1 MNVELTTDISAEDLT
16 IISELYLNSFP
27 AEERRPWE
35 AIASPAAGK
44 RPELFAVIADGRL
57 AGMLTLWTF
66 DRFASVGHL
75 AIDPSLR
82 GRGVGSAA
90 MRKLIEKTGRKPIVL
105 EIEPPVPE
113 RPETVRR
120 RDFYRALGF
129 ETIDTGYIQPP
140 YTPDLPSVHLH
151 LMATTILPAGSTAR
165 TLHSEVYGKKD

>member
-66 DRFASVGHL
+66 DRFAYVEHL

-90 MRKLIEKTGRKPIVL
+90 MRKLIEKKRRKHIL
-105 EIEPPVPE
+105 IYIDTQRAEPP
-113 RPETVRR
+113 
-120 RDFYRALGF
+120 
-129 ETIDTGYIQPP
+129 
-140 YTPDLPSVHLH
+140 
-151 LMATTILPAGSTAR
+151 
-165 TLHSEVYGKKD
+165 